1 MSLTNKYIW
10 KKLSKT
16 WKKSALTTREVLKR
30 LLLRIGRWNL
40 KHCHRVKH
48 LSNTLQNGEFT
59 APQHLVCRVVQSL
72 HTNHMQMSIV
82 EVFICRRLH
91 MNTSMIPV
99 CIWLICRL
107 CTALHTKCCGA
118 VIGWHGCLCLYF
130 KYEEHPIDKDG
141 VTSTTGSAV
150 RYTVYCDQILEGS
163 NKQDGLA
170 VLSMLEAF
178 LKQLSVEL
186 PHIRTVTLQSDNA
199 GCYQAKELLLLI
211 AILNT
216 SSQIRI
222 VRFIHTET
230 QDGKGLIDAHFA
242 KGTAH
247 LMKFMKTSQQNRIR
261 TIATAK
267 GLAAALAWGAVFKI
281 HLYSWS
287 L

>member
-1 MSLTNKYIW
+1 MKFEAMS
-10 KKLSKT
+10 S
-16 WKKSALTTREVLKR
+16 RETSQQHFAKR
-30 LLLRIGRWNL
+30 G
-40 KHCHRVKH
+40 
-48 LSNTLQNGEFT
+48 
-59 APQHLVCRVVQSL
+59 
-72 HTNHMQMSIV
+72 
-82 EVFICRRLH
+82 
-91 MNTSMIPV
+91 
-99 CIWLICRL
+99 
-107 CTALHTKCCGA
+107 
-118 VIGWHGCLCLYF
+118 IGWHGCLCLYF

-222 VRFIHTET
+222 VRFI
-230 QDGKGLIDAHFA
+230 QSKHFVIFIIVINGVYA
-242 KGTAH
+242 CVDRYVI
-247 LMKFMKTSQQNRIR
+247 LLN
-261 TIATAK
+261 
-267 GLAAALAWGAVFKI
+267 
-281 HLYSWS
+281 
-287 L
+287 